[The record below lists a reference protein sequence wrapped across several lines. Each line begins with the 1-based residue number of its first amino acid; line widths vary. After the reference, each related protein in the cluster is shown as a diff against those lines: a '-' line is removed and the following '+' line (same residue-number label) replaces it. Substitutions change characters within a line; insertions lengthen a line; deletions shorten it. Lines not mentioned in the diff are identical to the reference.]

1 MTVFKLD
8 SCYAKDAFII
18 CNSQGRSK
26 GMAIVTFQRLGDA
39 AAAKA
44 KYDGKFIDMSKEFA
58 ISSLLELFGRRGDS
72 DAHSAVYQNGQL
84 RLKLSQIMSRRHK
97 LALRLQH
104 RHF

>member
-58 ISSLLELFGRRGDS
+58 ISWSSLADEEIVMLILLFTRT
-72 DAHSAVYQNGQL
+72 AN
-84 RLKLSQIMSRRHK
+84 
-97 LALRLQH
+97 
-104 RHF
+104 